1 MRLIAFFTA
10 LALGAA
16 TPLAASELFDWTPA
30 GKVQAAEAMASGKV
44 ATATATAPTPPTSP
58 SSAIGKIA
66 ATPAAPTAKDPATQ
80 SQSADNQ
87 IEEWIGALAKNE
99 GFEAW
104 QDASWVKYPLGP
116 GKRGWVVII
125 RDAGDASDGH
135 EIGYMIVVD
144 GPEHTLQLEEYG
156 LSDAPLFSLR
166 TLTRSLGTSGLE
178 GTAFSKAATFERIY
192 VDALHAYWKVSEG
205 KVTRYADAM
214 TGVWLPIGKRD
225 VESLASAQ
233 AGALNSL
240 PPPSKQL
247 HWIAQTVADP
257 YMNLGWL
264 TAKPQPIN
272 SWGELDHI
280 ARGKRM
286 PLVYRADLYADSAKL
301 LITFAV
307 AGIHA
312 WQPNGES
319 GGKAS
324 ESMPLRGY
332 VALEQEGLRY
342 VSFNTLI
349 SNGTFR

>member
-16 TPLAASELFDWTPA
+16 TPLAAGELVNWAPA
-30 GKVQAAEAMASGKV
+30 GKVQAAEAAKAAV
-44 ATATATAPTPPTSP
+44 EAP
-58 SSAIGKIA
+58 
-66 ATPAAPTAKDPATQ
+66 PAAPAGKAPTQSAPQSEPQSASQ
-80 SQSADNQ
+80 SQSADKQ
-87 IEEWIGALAKNE
+87 IEDWIRALAKNE
-99 GFEAW
+99 GFETW

-125 RDAGDASDGH
+125 RSGDASGGQ
-135 EIGYMIVVD
+135 EIGYMVVVD